1 MVFPQTSRS
10 PANVDSEDQQPQHGV
25 DITLVSRLRGGGG
38 TRSASA
44 ANAAAKKPSA
54 AKASP
59 TKAKS
64 GGFSILPARKP
75 GSPQKV
81 RKSSESSISYPPRP
95 DIELTVS
102 PKHKLTQCLF
112 SLQERRTNCSCSDKS
127 LKLVRTTW
135 HRFGF
140 RRTTIQLRSLT

>member
-10 PANVDSEDQQPQHGV
+10 PANVDLEDQQPQHGV

-44 ANAAAKKPSA
+44 AAAKKPSA

-81 RKSSESSISYPPRP
+81 RKSSESSISHPPLA
-95 DIELTVS
+95 DIELPVT
-102 PKHKLTQCLF
+102 
-112 SLQERRTNCSCSDKS
+112 
-127 LKLVRTTW
+127 
-135 HRFGF
+135 
-140 RRTTIQLRSLT
+140 